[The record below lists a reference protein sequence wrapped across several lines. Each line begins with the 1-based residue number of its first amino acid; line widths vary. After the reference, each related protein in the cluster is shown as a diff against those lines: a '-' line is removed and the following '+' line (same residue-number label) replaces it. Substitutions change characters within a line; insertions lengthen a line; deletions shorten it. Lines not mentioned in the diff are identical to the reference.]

1 VKGRYAAP
9 SEQFKAFYQSEETM
23 DTMLNVTTM
32 DAMSAVLGAEIG
44 APTAPALPLRPTE
57 AEPIGG
63 VRTRTPGPT
72 VGSQSAA
79 NRPPGPLPAAG
90 SPLPRKTDKP
100 WGHELLWVACAR
112 YAAKILHIEAGH
124 RLSLQYHRFKEETL
138 LLMRGRMALELE
150 GPHGGMERHE
160 ALPGQLFHILP
171 GQKHR
176 LAALETCDV
185 LEVSTPELED
195 VVRLQDDFGRE

>member
-1 VKGRYAAP
+1 
-9 SEQFKAFYQSEETM
+9 M
-23 DTMLNVTTM
+23 DTMLNVTSM

-44 APTAPALPLRPTE
+44 APAAPALPLRPTE
-57 AEPIGG
+57 
-63 VRTRTPGPT
+63 
-72 VGSQSAA
+72 SHS
-79 NRPPGPLPAAG
+79 PLPATG

-176 LAALETCDV
+176 LSALETCDV

>member
-1 VKGRYAAP
+1 
-9 SEQFKAFYQSEETM
+9 
-23 DTMLNVTTM
+23 
-32 DAMSAVLGAEIG
+32 
-44 APTAPALPLRPTE
+44 
-57 AEPIGG
+57 
-63 VRTRTPGPT
+63 
-72 VGSQSAA
+72 
-79 NRPPGPLPAAG
+79 
-90 SPLPRKTDKP
+90 
-100 WGHELLWVACAR
+100 VACAR